1 MKKLLRTSRPINEK
15 INLNAQALSLSH
27 AWRSTILGQAAGAN
41 IKVLRMDESKFSE
54 EVHDFDEALIVLEG
68 KMNLSLNG
76 SCVEVNAGELFIVQ
90 AGILHAV
97 EAGSYGTLI
106 IVDK

>member
-1 MKKLLRTSRPINEK
+1 MKK

-27 AWRSTILGQAAGAN
+27 TWRSTILGQAAGAN
-41 IKVLRMDESKFSE
+41 IKVLRMDESEFSE

-76 SCVEVNAGELFIVQ
+76 TSIEVNAGELFIIQ
-90 AGILHAV
+90 AGIPHAV